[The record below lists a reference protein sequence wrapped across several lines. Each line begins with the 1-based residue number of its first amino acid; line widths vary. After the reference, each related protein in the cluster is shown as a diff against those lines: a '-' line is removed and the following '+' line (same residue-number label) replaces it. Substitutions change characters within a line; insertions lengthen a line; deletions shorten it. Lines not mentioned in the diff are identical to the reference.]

1 MLICICLFLSII
13 CFQIRVILLV
23 LPQFVISCREPKD
36 LAAQLDRLHEE
47 MLNITLSGTPTYG
60 ILPPYRRNNPLYQ
73 TSQFKHKSLKFRIY
87 GKAKCKRLRYFERSH
102 LNYRSSCPWY
112 VFLDY
117 DVDRLPQTMAKAEC
131 SCRKCFNTLKTVNP
145 EIVGRSSRLFP
156 LFAGS
161 VCPTMF
167 TNTLFPWKRFLLV
180 AHVLGMSANDE

>member
-60 ILPPYRRNNPLYQ
+60 ILPPYRRNTPVFQ
-73 TSQFKHKSLKFRIY
+73 TSPFKRESLKFRIY
-87 GKAKCKRLRYFERSH
+87 GKAKCKRLRYFEKRSH

-112 VFLDY
+112 VYLDY

-131 SCRKCFNTLKTVNP
+131 SCRKCFNTLNDGKSGNCRKIESFVPVIRRQCLPNNVYRYFVFMETVP
-145 EIVGRSSRLFP
+145 VGCTCTRNVS
-156 LFAGS
+156 
-161 VCPTMF
+161 
-167 TNTLFPWKRFLLV
+167 
-180 AHVLGMSANDE
+180 